1 MYIKKCNSLG
11 ALFINSKCMQEISAD
26 FFLTKQRWRH
36 FSPAKFCT
44 ATADKQ
50 TVPAFFLFFFR
61 IIFAKLLT
69 FYY

>member
-50 TVPAFFLFFFR
+50 TFPAFFCFAAELFSLNF
-61 IIFAKLLT
+61 
-69 FYY
+69 